1 MSEQVGAQYVVIG
14 DDFRFGHGREGD
26 LSLLQ
31 RAGKKFGYEVN
42 SMNTVLQGSE
52 RISSTLVRATLA
64 TAISKKRRLC
74 LVTNISLWGG

>member
-42 SMNTVLQGSE
+42 SMNTVLRQRTHQRYAGSVYAGE
-52 RISSTLVRATLA
+52 WRFRKSHN
-64 TAISKKRRLC
+64 TA
-74 LVTNISLWGG
+74 W